1 MQADHY
7 INVPFSKKD
16 YDAIQKLATADETSK
31 GKMVRRLAL
40 EAMQARKSK
49 TETVAK

>member
-16 YDAIQKLATADETSK
+16 YDAIQKLANNEETSK

-40 EAMQARKSK
+40 EAMLARKSK
-49 TETVAK
+49 LEVSSK